1 MMTARYNVRRAELD
15 SAGNEFIGAIDAQ
28 KNQLTLEEIRRRLKQ
43 LEDDASARKATSN
56 AALAVVQERRN
67 KAQMAMERAQGII
80 DNLIVKAPSDG
91 VVSVKENRDG
101 QFFFFTGM
109 VLPQY
114 REGDSTV
121 LRPQHRRHRRER
133 HDGGAREGHRDR
145 P

>member
-1 MMTARYNVRRAELD
+1 MRRAELD

-28 KNQLTLEEIRRRLKQ
+28 KNQAHARRVRRRLKQ

-67 KAQMAMERAQGII
+67 KARGAGMERAGII

-101 QFFFFTGM
+101 QHFFFTGM

-114 REGDSTV
+114 AKGIRL